1 MSYPYQP
8 VPQSAPPPTC
18 YRHPDRPTYVQ
29 CTRCGRFICPECMR
43 TAPVGHQCPDC
54 IDAAARSI
62 RQPTTA
68 FGGRPTTV
76 PLVSYVL
83 IAVNVA
89 LFVLQMANEEVYR
102 QFVLWPEGIAYGDQ
116 YYRLATSAFLHVGI
130 THVLFNMVALYFTGP
145 ALELAMGRIRFL
157 GIYALSALGGSVMV
171 YLFSP
176 VDQGT
181 LGASGAI
188 FGLFAATLVL
198 AKKLNFDM
206 RPLIGLIVINLVITF
221 VVPSISWQ
229 GHIGGLLTGALVA
242 WVYGYA
248 PRANRTLIQAG
259 FSVALVVVF
268 AAIIW
273 WRTGAILTGV
283 G

>member
-1 MSYPYQP
+1 
-8 VPQSAPPPTC
+8 
-18 YRHPDRPTYVQ
+18 
-29 CTRCGRFICPECMR
+29 
-43 TAPVGHQCPDC
+43 
-54 IDAAARSI
+54 
-62 RQPTTA
+62 
-68 FGGRPTTV
+68 
-76 PLVSYVL
+76 
-83 IAVNVA
+83 
-89 LFVLQMANEEVYR
+89 
-102 QFVLWPEGIAYGDQ
+102 
-116 YYRLATSAFLHVGI
+116 I

-273 WRTGAILTGV
+273 WRTGAILAGV